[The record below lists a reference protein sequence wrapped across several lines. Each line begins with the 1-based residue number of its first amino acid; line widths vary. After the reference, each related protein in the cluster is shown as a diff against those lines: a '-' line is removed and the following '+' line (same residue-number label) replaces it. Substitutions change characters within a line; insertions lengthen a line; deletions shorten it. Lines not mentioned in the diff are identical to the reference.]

1 MADEDRGYDEVALV
15 GDLRV
20 WWDDQVGG
28 GEEDDPFAAPK
39 PPTGTIFD
47 AIPVIDS
54 LGAVT
59 GLITVEKHI
68 GFKVPTRIIRRG
80 GYISFDDLID
90 DLLPKVR
97 TLVMMRGAPA
107 GARLRGR
114 KAA

>member
-1 MADEDRGYDEVALV
+1 MTDEDRGYDEGALV

-28 GEEDDPFAAPK
+28 GEDDPFADAT

-59 GLITVEKHI
+59 GLITVEQHV
-68 GFKVPTRIIRRG
+68 GFKVPSRVIRRG
-80 GYISFDDLID
+80 GYNSFDDLID

-97 TLVMMRGAPA
+97 ALVERRSTPA
-107 GARLRGR
+107 GATPKGR
-114 KAA
+114 KVA